1 MTWPPVPR
9 ARGAPGADGLPLL
22 RGQAADAGQASGL
35 VLRGVIAEAS
45 PLRDSAGIT
54 PASLGQRRPGRGQDT
69 GSVPQPARPAGPVAR
84 AVDSPADKS
93 APAGD
98 NFPVAVDSGV
108 DSENG
113 HKLCGQGLVSAR
125 RLAVE
130 RLSPLRRARP
140 EGNSGTAG
148 GRGDRPSP
156 TGARCRWR
164 PRGGGPPGAPA
175 GPGRP
180 AVAGPSRPLHL
191 IHGGA
196 SSHFDGCRAGNP
208 AATRGTSG
216 VHWGEPVLTNC
227 AQRVTPCAMAGDN
240 ETDVGG
246 VGTPELTSPRLSPF
260 PGRARLSRFQRA
272 GVAAPTRGSCG
283 HLTAP
288 AVPAG
293 CRAR

>member
-1 MTWPPVPR
+1 MTECRRRCRRWSPLFGSPRYLMPCRRSTRRSRTRRRPWSTPRLPAGRPRAGEKPAWITLLGSWRMTWPPVPR

-130 RLSPLRRARP
+130 RLSPLRR
-140 EGNSGTAG
+140 
-148 GRGDRPSP
+148 
-156 TGARCRWR
+156 
-164 PRGGGPPGAPA
+164 
-175 GPGRP
+175 GRP
-180 AVAGPSRPLHL
+180 A
-191 IHGGA
+191 
-196 SSHFDGCRAGNP
+196 GN
-208 AATRGTSG
+208 TGT
-216 VHWGEPVLTNC
+216 
-227 AQRVTPCAMAGDN
+227 A
-240 ETDVGG
+240 
-246 VGTPELTSPRLSPF
+246 
-260 PGRARLSRFQRA
+260 
-272 GVAAPTRGSCG
+272 
-283 HLTAP
+283 
-288 AVPAG
+288 
-293 CRAR
+293 